1 MYTYRQL
8 IKLFTKKNV
17 EKKNEL
23 KSIFFRLFS
32 IFHLYRFRLDLVE
45 EATVNAKHQILT
57 RVFPLENP
65 QGEEFFVQFSNEVCP
80 QKKEPTPS
88 RILPNSINLPSK

>member
-23 KSIFFRLFS
+23 QSIFFQLFS
-32 IFHLYRFRLDLVE
+32 IFHIYRLRLDLVE

-65 QGEEFFVQFSNEVCP
+65 
-80 QKKEPTPS
+80 
-88 RILPNSINLPSK
+88 

>member
-1 MYTYRQL
+1 ML
-8 IKLFTKKNV
+8 KKKTSYKV
-17 EKKNEL
+17 
-23 KSIFFRLFS
+23 FFFQLFS
-32 IFHLYRFRLDLVE
+32 IFHLYRLRLDLVE

-65 QGEEFFVQFSNEVCP
+65 QGEEFFVQFSNEICP
-80 QKKEPTPS
+80 QKKDPTPA

>member
-1 MYTYRQL
+1 MLKKKKTYY
-8 IKLFTKKNV
+8 KV
-17 EKKNEL
+17 
-23 KSIFFRLFS
+23 FFFQLFS
-32 IFHLYRFRLDLVE
+32 IFHLYRLRLDLVE

-80 QKKEPTPS
+80 QKKEPTPV

>member
-17 EKKNEL
+17 EKKTSY
-23 KSIFFRLFS
+23 KVFFFQLFS
-32 IFHLYRFRLDLVE
+32 IFHLYRLRLDLVE

-65 QGEEFFVQFSNEVCP
+65 QGEEFFVQFLNEVCP
-80 QKKEPTPS
+80 PKKEPTPA

>member
-8 IKLFTKKNV
+8 INLFTKKNV

-23 KSIFFRLFS
+23 QSIFFQLFS
-32 IFHLYRFRLDLVE
+32 IFHIYRLRLDLVE

-57 RVFPLENP
+57 RVFPLEKP

-80 QKKEPTPS
+80 QKKEPTPV